1 MRTYIIVPFA
11 DVTEEIIELVVES
24 NINSLRHSI
33 KGEDRVVL
41 KYEGETPVELEDYA
55 PYTHEEILV
64 EMATADWTSN
74 EEV

>member
-1 MRTYIIVPFA
+1 MRTYIIIPFE

-33 KGEDRVVL
+33 QGEDRVVL

-55 PYTHEEILV
+55 PFTHEEILEV
-64 EMATADWTSN
+64 MATSDWTSN

>member
-24 NINSLRHSI
+24 NINSLRHSV

-41 KYEGETPVELEDYA
+41 KYEGETPSLLASYTA
-55 PYTHEEILV
+55 YTHEEILV
-64 EMATADWTSN
+64 EMATTDWTSN
-74 EEV
+74 EGV

>member
-24 NINSLRHSI
+24 NINSLRHSV
-33 KGEDRVVL
+33 GEDRVVL

-64 EMATADWTSN
+64 EMATDTWTSN
-74 EEV
+74 EGV

>member
-1 MRTYIIVPFA
+1 MRTYTILPFIE
-11 DVTEEIIELVVES
+11 VTDEIMDLVVES

-33 KGEDRVVL
+33 KGIDRVVL

-74 EEV
+74 EGV

>member
-1 MRTYIIVPFA
+1 MRTYIIVPYA

-33 KGEDRVVL
+33 QGEDRVVL
-41 KYEGETPVELEDYA
+41 KYEGATPVELEDYA
-55 PYTHEEILV
+55 PFTHEEILEV
-64 EMATADWTSN
+64 MATSDWTSN

>member
-24 NINSLRHSI
+24 NINSLRHSVQ
-33 KGEDRVVL
+33 GEDRVVL
-41 KYEGETPVELEDYA
+41 KYEGETPSLLASYTA
-55 PYTHEEILV
+55 YTHEEILV

-74 EEV
+74 EGV

>member
-33 KGEDRVVL
+33 KGIDRVVL

-64 EMATADWTSN
+64 EMATTDWTSN